1 MVKFRT
7 SFVIARALLRF
18 YPRLGTISPT
28 VLATLDHL
36 RGDVTPAPHTT
47 FNTEKGG
54 EDQSPSSPPECQ
66 CWTPLDNS
74 TRNLLELLPN
84 ELIVKIL
91 AMLHYRDL
99 FSCTR
104 VCGRIVDIIGGS
116 ALLQYHLELGRSG
129 MEDGPL
135 SIVSIPERRERLR
148 SYNDAWKHL
157 RWSTC
162 IELPN
167 TERRHNMDVSPGG
180 ILTFASGTERE
191 GKLVLVQIPSILR
204 GIPMRQWEL
213 SFSFTPYTRALDPS
227 EDILVLME
235 PPLNPFGPYESEHR
249 FHFLSLTTGEP
260 HPLVA
265 VSLLSQFRHLV
276 RSLGANFKLRVV
288 QNYLAIRIRS
298 VSLGDRAKDVILVP
312 YGHRPVLEVYDLD
325 RVSASQH
332 EGVPTPIVVFS
343 LEVGDEFDSDPVEEL
358 HYYLNIHSYSDEVAV
373 PFFSSP
379 SEQLVTLGTHSF
391 PQIEC
396 CPILLIPM
404 IRLTSHIDGA
414 SSDNVLMRYIP
425 WKDWGATGTG
435 WAADRLLGY
444 FLGSR
449 QVSGS
454 RLVSGRQQNFVD
466 VWDFSHTR
474 GAQLEP
480 ACHQGFLPS
489 VKKSVALPIQMRGLE
504 LETVAISEDALICQH
519 HDWKKP
525 GTYLL
530 VF

>member
-1 MVKFRT
+1 MSRQHPTLT
-7 SFVIARALLRF
+7 S
-18 YPRLGTISPT
+18 
-28 VLATLDHL
+28 
-36 RGDVTPAPHTT
+36 
-47 FNTEKGG
+47 NTEKGG

-135 SIVSIPERRERLR
+135 SIMSIPERRERLR

-180 ILTFASGTERE
+180 ILTFASETERE

-227 EDILVLME
+227 EDILVVME

-265 VSLLSQFRHLV
+265 VSLLSQSRHLM

-288 QNYLAIRIRS
+288 QNYLAILNPKREVCVCNWKTGQIVLSFTSDVKHVIQS
-298 VSLGDRAKDVILVP
+298 VTFLPENRLLLATTSLGDRAKDVILGP

-379 SEQLVTLGTHSF
+379 SEQLVALGTHSF

-396 CPILLIPM
+396 L
-404 IRLTSHIDGA
+404 SH
-414 SSDNVLMRYIP
+414 SSDSH
-425 WKDWGATGTG
+425 DQ
-435 WAADRLLGY
+435 ADIA
-444 FLGSR
+444 
-449 QVSGS
+449 
-454 RLVSGRQQNFVD
+454 
-466 VWDFSHTR
+466 H
-474 GAQLEP
+474 
-480 ACHQGFLPS
+480 
-489 VKKSVALPIQMRGLE
+489 
-504 LETVAISEDALICQH
+504 
-519 HDWKKP
+519 
-525 GTYLL
+525 
-530 VF
+530 